1 MQYTYIIPR
10 YGTGDGSS
18 CECGIY
24 SWKLQ
29 TLLWQVVLQQV
40 DDEMYI
46 TARSLTLLCCH
57 CLQDKAVSPEGLAA
71 FTVVLTTY
79 GTMAQE
85 APLKD
90 RQAVKLKRQGQ
101 NAAAA
106 LLPTAAAADS
116 GLDGQDIL
124 GSRPGSSGSSKGGG
138 GRASAAAAAA
148 GGGCLFQVLWHRVVL
163 DEAQSI
169 KNAQTLAA
177 HAAWSLHARHRWC
190 LSGTPIQNSVDD
202 LFSYFK

>member
-1 MQYTYIIPR
+1 
-10 YGTGDGSS
+10 
-18 CECGIY
+18 
-24 SWKLQ
+24 
-29 TLLWQVVLQQV
+29 
-40 DDEMYI
+40 
-46 TARSLTLLCCH
+46 
-57 CLQDKAVSPEGLAA
+57 VSPEGLAP

-90 RQAVKLKRQGQ
+90 RQATKSKK
-101 NAAAA
+101 AAAA
-106 LLPTAAAADS
+106 
-116 GLDGQDIL
+116 
-124 GSRPGSSGSSKGGG
+124 
-138 GRASAAAAAA
+138 AAAAAA
-148 GGGCLFQVLWHRVVL
+148 GEDGSTAPQGAAAQSPQPAASSSKAAGGSTSRGGGGRGGAGSATAASGGPLFHVMWHRVVL

-169 KNAQTLAA
+169 KNATTLAA